1 MRYFFLLVII
11 SVVNGCPNGT
21 VLSPSNDV
29 CYKVVNGSKIWLDA
43 EFDCL
48 RSGGNLAVPRNAFE
62 NSALVSLAN
71 KNFDKLGNFWI
82 GGSTFIANN
91 GNRAWVDRSNMSYT
105 KLAHG
110 KWSLLINS
118 KILRKWINRLFIRLP
133 SRGVTKI
140 IFSYVYL
147 TK

>member
-1 MRYFFLLVII
+1 MRFFFLLVII
-11 SVVNGCPNGT
+11 SVVNGCPTGT
-21 VLSPSNDV
+21 VPSPSNDV

-91 GNRAWVDRSNMSYT
+91 GSWAWVDGSSMSYT
-105 KLAHG
+105 NWAHG
-110 KWSLLINS
+110 K
-118 KILRKWINRLFIRLP
+118 
-133 SRGVTKI
+133 
-140 IFSYVYL
+140 
-147 TK
+147 